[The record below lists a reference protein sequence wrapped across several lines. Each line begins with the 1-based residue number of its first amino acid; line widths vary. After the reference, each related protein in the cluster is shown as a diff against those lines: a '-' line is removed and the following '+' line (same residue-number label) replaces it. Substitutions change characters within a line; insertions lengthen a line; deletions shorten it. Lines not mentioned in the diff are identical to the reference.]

1 MIRGDIRAAAT
12 GLSCR
17 PRLLV
22 IALAIDRN
30 PAEIRC
36 KPVGNAPRPKFM
48 PKPAILSERQTG
60 WHFFKDRVMFNL
72 FRSRLIVPAFIACT
86 CLLSVPS
93 AKADKTAS
101 GGVVSAL
108 QQKYQITETST
119 DSEQITKDGTTM
131 VMKTAG
137 IYSFPSSTYMKPDN
151 KVIDGKIKSP
161 SFFVKAT
168 WEKMGAHVLQN
179 GDKVYITK
187 MGSKSEG
194 GDTLTFTLLS
204 ADSHD
209 TAAGAQK
216 KFLANVS
223 FVFKKGY
230 LDETPPDQVE
240 QVIESVLAPDTGD
253 DKGDNAKGGDNAAT
267 QQAAKPAAPA
277 PAPAPAPPPPP
288 PAPAAAPATITI
300 GESSTEV
307 LQAMGMPLQ
316 MIDLGVK
323 KTYVYKNMKII
334 FKNDKVADVQ

>member
-1 MIRGDIRAAAT
+1 MT
-12 GLSCR
+12 VL
-17 PRLLV
+17 RLL
-22 IALAIDRN
+22 
-30 PAEIRC
+30 
-36 KPVGNAPRPKFM
+36 
-48 PKPAILSERQTG
+48 
-60 WHFFKDRVMFNL
+60 
-72 FRSRLIVPAFIACT
+72 RSSSLVVASCLCLLNVPA
-86 CLLSVPS
+86 VR
-93 AKADKTAS
+93 ADKS
-101 GGVVSAL
+101 SSSGVVTAL
-108 QQKYQITETST
+108 QQKYQLTETST

-187 MGSKSEG
+187 MGSKSDA

-209 TAAGAQK
+209 VSGGSQK

-253 DKGDNAKGGDNAAT
+253 DKGSDSAKSGDSAVS
-267 QQAAKPAAPA
+267 QQAAKPAA